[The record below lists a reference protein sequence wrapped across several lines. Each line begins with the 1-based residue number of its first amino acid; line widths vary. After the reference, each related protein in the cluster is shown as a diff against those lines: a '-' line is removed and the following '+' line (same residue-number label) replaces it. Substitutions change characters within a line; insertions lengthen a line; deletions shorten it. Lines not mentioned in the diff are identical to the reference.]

1 MNQLEISFLELMI
14 DNQTDVYCISHMMQ
28 KPIRMI
34 EYNIADILLKKQIYN
49 SKYNY
54 IIDVFYLQYL

>member
-1 MNQLEISFLELMI
+1 
-14 DNQTDVYCISHMMQ
+14 
-28 KPIRMI
+28 MI